1 MILNELNDKY
11 DWHCEFDFELE
22 YIHGLD
28 TYRRKLEKKNLKR
41 DLLRKIEKNKEIPE
55 EVKNKYMKRY
65 EMEKFYLRK
74 GNTMERIWRKK
85 SHFNEDKEKR
95 RIARKRQEEKE
106 EEERRERNR
115 QKKAEQNYDDEDY
128 NTNKSN
134 KKEKEE
140 QVTFC
145 TDCAK
150 SCIYCG
156 KFGRGSSLVH
166 VHSSCNERY
175 KKNSVC
181 PKCGKKLYG
190 ASRQSGAF
198 CGGCFKHV
206 NHCYFCSEKFSIS

>member
-1 MILNELNDKY
+1 MKWKNFIYGKVIP
-11 DWHCEFDFELE
+11 WSE
-22 YIHGLD
+22 Y
-28 TYRRKLEKKNLKR
+28 
-41 DLLRKIEKNKEIPE
+41 E
-55 EVKNKYMKRY
+55 E
-65 EMEKFYLRK
+65 
-74 GNTMERIWRKK
+74 KK

-106 EEERRERNR
+106 EEEQRERNR

-150 SCIYCG
+150 SCIYNG

-166 VHSSCNERY
+166 AHSSCKERY
-175 KKNSVC
+175 MEHLDKVVLFAVDVLNMLIIAIFAVKNLVF
-181 PKCGKKLYG
+181 L
-190 ASRQSGAF
+190 
-198 CGGCFKHV
+198 
-206 NHCYFCSEKFSIS
+206 KFIDLKIIITRIY